1 MAGAGGRD
9 ATRGAGE
16 PRGGQHLPPLCPG
29 PLGRALAAP
38 ERTRG
43 SDYRAVWRRLYR
55 GLRASGRR
63 RAVLGRIAGTLP
75 AVQPS
80 ATPRADAAERVW
92 ALCGRTAAAVWSR
105 DASDMRLPR
114 RAAYMPSD
122 EAGEVDGT
130 APDNRQA
137 AAPDTA
143 GGPGDPAAAQAL
155 AHPPAGSLAAQ
166 CAVGALALLWG
177 AAQRRPAHGVP
188 RDGQALLGSDAPPT
202 ESAVPADL
210 AADGRPRGT
219 LASYTAHLSPVSR
232 ATPVRHDP
240 RQAPGA
246 GVPHAGICAGGVG

>member
-9 ATRGAGE
+9 ATRGEGE

-43 SDYRAVWRRLYR
+43 SDYRAVWRRLHR

-92 ALCGRTAAAVWSR
+92 ALCGRTTAAVWSR

-114 RAAYMPSD
+114 VTHRCRQTRRGKLTGRRQTIAKRRRQQRQ
-122 EAGEVDGT
+122 EVKAT
-130 APDNRQA
+130 LR
-137 AAPDTA
+137 
-143 GGPGDPAAAQAL
+143 
-155 AHPPAGSLAAQ
+155 
-166 CAVGALALLWG
+166 
-177 AAQRRPAHGVP
+177 QRRHWPIPQQGAWLRSV
-188 RDGQALLGSDAPPT
+188 LLG
-202 ESAVPADL
+202 
-210 AADGRPRGT
+210 
-219 LASYTAHLSPVSR
+219 H
-232 ATPVRHDP
+232 
-240 RQAPGA
+240 
-246 GVPHAGICAGGVG
+246 